1 MFGRFGWAEILLI
14 VVLVMILFGSAKIP
28 SIMKNLADGINV
40 FKKEMKTTPADK
52 VPVEKPAV
60 KKPAAKKATAPKKA
74 VAAKKPVKKA
84 AKKVAK

>member
-1 MFGRFGWAEILLI
+1 MANLGWTEILVI

-52 VPVEKPAV
+52 APVVKPAV
-60 KKPAAKKATAPKKA
+60 KKPAAKKAAAPKKA
-74 VAAKKPVKKA
+74 VAAKKPVKKV

>member
-40 FKKEMKTTPADK
+40 FKKEMKTKDA
-52 VPVEKPAV
+52 PVAKPAV
-60 KKPAAKKATAPKKA
+60 KKSTARKAAAT
-74 VAAKKPVKKA
+74 KKPVKK
-84 AKKVAK
+84 

>member
-1 MFGRFGWAEILLI
+1 MANLGWTEILVI

-52 VPVEKPAV
+52 APVVKPAV
-60 KKPAAKKATAPKKA
+60 KKPAAKKVAAPKKA
-74 VAAKKPVKKA
+74 VVAKKPVKKV
-84 AKKVAK
+84 AKKVVK

>member
-1 MFGRFGWAEILLI
+1 MANLGWTEILVI

-52 VPVEKPAV
+52 APVVKPAV
-60 KKPAAKKATAPKKA
+60 KKPAAKKAATPKKA
-74 VAAKKPVKKA
+74 VAAKKPVKKV

>member
-40 FKKEMKTTPADK
+40 FKKEMKTTPTDK
-52 VPVEKPAV
+52 APVAKPAV
-60 KKPAAKKATAPKKA
+60 KKPAAKKTVAPKKA
-74 VAAKKPVKKA
+74 VAAKKPVKK
-84 AKKVAK
+84 VATKRQ

>member
-52 VPVEKPAV
+52 TPAAKPAV
-60 KKPAAKKATAPKKA
+60 KKPVAKKAAAPKKA
-74 VAAKKPVKKA
+74 VVAKKPVKKV

>member
-1 MFGRFGWAEILLI
+1 MANLGWTEILVI

-40 FKKEMKTTPADK
+40 FKKEIKPAQADK
-52 VPVEKPAV
+52 APVVKSAV
-60 KKPAAKKATAPKKA
+60 KKPAAKKATTPKKA

>member
-1 MFGRFGWAEILLI
+1 MANLGWTEILVI

-52 VPVEKPAV
+52 APVVKPAV

-84 AKKVAK
+84 VKKVVK

>member
-40 FKKEMKTTPADK
+40 FKKEMKNTPVDK
-52 VPVEKPAV
+52 TPDAKPAV
-60 KKPAAKKATAPKKA
+60 KKPVAKKAAASKKA
-74 VAAKKPVKKA
+74 VAAKKPVKKVT
-84 AKKVAK
+84 KKVAK